1 MAALFLFIYKH
12 ICLCDTHANSI
23 QLAWLIVETQK
34 TSKQNRVSEH
44 CNTCYYTRQLWS
56 WWEHHNFSDEKNLN
70 RTTVIMYAIYEINE
84 FQSCMQEPKMMAFPS
99 CLFVLWKHTYEDQK
113 VPHPPLKNPIPVWH
127 FKFRR
132 NFSCASLDKS
142 FIKPWVCN
150 NNITDP
156 LSSSMPLC
164 LNQQLLQ
171 PQLQQHC
178 MRKPKHLDEHNP
190 GFQNQNPFSVHQF
203 LCNLNAISIPEK
215 VISHVRIHLNRKE
228 HNTCSV
234 KFLCILFGFWKSKK
248 ASEQKAFSVS
258 D

>member
-1 MAALFLFIYKH
+1 M
-12 ICLCDTHANSI
+12 CQSI
-23 QLAWLIVETQK
+23 VTLVIIHDSTEVDENIT
-34 TSKQNRVSEH
+34 TSVMK
-44 CNTCYYTRQLWS
+44 
-56 WWEHHNFSDEKNLN
+56 KNLN
-70 RTTVIMYAIYEINE
+70 RTTVVMYAIYEINE

-99 CLFVLWKHTYEDQK
+99 CLFVLWKHMYEDQK

-248 ASEQKAFSVS
+248 ASEQKAFSLGLIYS
-258 D
+258 DTKLPYSKGNHYSDSLKNMLGFQLWSEY

>member
-1 MAALFLFIYKH
+1 MRTSQLQWWKKFGRNH
-12 ICLCDTHANSI
+12 I
-23 QLAWLIVETQK
+23 
-34 TSKQNRVSEH
+34 
-44 CNTCYYTRQLWS
+44 
-56 WWEHHNFSDEKNLN
+56 
-70 RTTVIMYAIYEINE
+70 VIMYAIYEINE
-84 FQSCMQEPKMMAFPS
+84 FQSYARTQNDGLSS
-99 CLFVLWKHTYEDQK
+99 CLFVLWKHMYEDQK

-132 NFSCASLDKS
+132 NFSCAFLDKS

-171 PQLQQHC
+171 PQLQQHR

>member
-1 MAALFLFIYKH
+1 MRTSQLQWWKKFGRNH
-12 ICLCDTHANSI
+12 I
-23 QLAWLIVETQK
+23 
-34 TSKQNRVSEH
+34 
-44 CNTCYYTRQLWS
+44 
-56 WWEHHNFSDEKNLN
+56 
-70 RTTVIMYAIYEINE
+70 VIMYAIYEINE
-84 FQSCMQEPKMMAFPS
+84 FQSYARTQNDGLSS
-99 CLFVLWKHTYEDQK
+99 CLFVLWKHMYEDQK

-171 PQLQQHC
+171 PQLQQHR

>member
-1 MAALFLFIYKH
+1 MRTSQLQWWKKFEQNH
-12 ICLCDTHANSI
+12 I
-23 QLAWLIVETQK
+23 
-34 TSKQNRVSEH
+34 
-44 CNTCYYTRQLWS
+44 
-56 WWEHHNFSDEKNLN
+56 
-70 RTTVIMYAIYEINE
+70 VIMYAIYEINE
-84 FQSCMQEPKMMAFPS
+84 FQSYARTQNDGLSS
-99 CLFVLWKHTYEDQK
+99 CLFVLWKHMYEDQK

-171 PQLQQHC
+171 PQLQQHR

>member
-1 MAALFLFIYKH
+1 MRTSQLQWWKKFGRNH
-12 ICLCDTHANSI
+12 I
-23 QLAWLIVETQK
+23 
-34 TSKQNRVSEH
+34 
-44 CNTCYYTRQLWS
+44 
-56 WWEHHNFSDEKNLN
+56 
-70 RTTVIMYAIYEINE
+70 VIMYAIYEINE
-84 FQSCMQEPKMMAFPS
+84 FQSYARTQNDGLSS
-99 CLFVLWKHTYEDQK
+99 CLFVLWKHMYEDQK

-132 NFSCASLDKS
+132 NFSCAFLDKS

>member
-1 MAALFLFIYKH
+1 MRTSQLQWWKKFEQNH
-12 ICLCDTHANSI
+12 I
-23 QLAWLIVETQK
+23 
-34 TSKQNRVSEH
+34 
-44 CNTCYYTRQLWS
+44 
-56 WWEHHNFSDEKNLN
+56 
-70 RTTVIMYAIYEINE
+70 VIMYAIYEINE
-84 FQSCMQEPKMMAFPS
+84 FQSYARTQNDGLSS
-99 CLFVLWKHTYEDQK
+99 CLFVLWKHMYEDQK

-132 NFSCASLDKS
+132 NFSCAFLDKS

-171 PQLQQHC
+171 PQLQQHR